1 MKAEYHRIENLPVDF
16 RSDDAESAES
26 LGQVW
31 RERYGELQGTT
42 RLKEFN
48 ERLYR
53 AWAIETG
60 IIERIYSI
68 DVGTTL
74 VLIEQGLNA
83 ALIPNEATDQPPER
97 VAEIVQ
103 GHRNAI
109 DAILDQI
116 SSHQGLTNHFIRSL
130 HQKIT
135 ETQHEVEGVDQFGHR
150 LKTPL
155 LKGAWKQQPNNPTRA
170 DGVVHQY
177 CPPVLVAEE
186 MERLVAMHEGL
197 HEGNAN
203 PIVRATWLHHRF
215 TQIHPFQDGNG
226 RVARALVAFVL
237 IEAGLFPIVVSR
249 EDRDLRYIPALEKA
263 DDGDLFPLVTLFSEY
278 EKQQITSALS
288 IVEDLPAERSSLDAI
303 LSAARDRLVERD
315 RALQAQQREV
325 LREADLVLDRMQQ
338 TISHL
343 ADRLN
348 GEVLTNGRRAD
359 FQVSTR
365 TTLHWFRWQIGEVAN
380 QSRYFADMDAY
391 HKWVRLRIKEE
402 TQSHSEIVLSIHA
415 LGRPFAGVMAV
426 NGYFAKREPGEDG
439 RSDTGAPVPLA
450 KAPFSFAY
458 TEEGADVQRRFQ
470 MWMEEVLAVGLEEWR
485 RQL

>member
-1 MKAEYHRIENLPVDF
+1 MMAEYHRIRDLPTDF

-26 LGQVW
+26 LGLVW
-31 RERYGELQGTT
+31 QERYAKLQGTS

-116 SSHQGLTNHFIRSL
+116 AQHRGLTNHFIRSL

-135 ETQHEVEGVDQFGHR
+135 ETQHEVEGVDQFGNR

-155 LKGAWKQQPNNPTRA
+155 LRGTWKQQPNNPTRS
-170 DGVVHQY
+170 DGSVHAY
-177 CPPVLVAEE
+177 CPPALVAEE
-186 MERLVAMHEGL
+186 MDSLVSFYGGL
-197 HEGNAN
+197 LQHGVKA
-203 PIVRATWLHHRF
+203 IVRSAWLHHRF

-237 IEAGLFPIVVSR
+237 IEAGLFPIVVRR
-249 EDRDLRYIPALEKA
+249 EDRDVRYIAALECA
-263 DDGDLFPLVTLFSEY
+263 DSGDLSPLVTLFAEY
-278 EKQQITSALS
+278 ERQQIMSALS
-288 IVEDLPAERSSLDAI
+288 MIEDLSPTRNSLDAI
-303 LSAARDRLVERD
+303 LSAAKDRLMERVQ
-315 RALQAQQREV
+315 RLQRKQREV
-325 LREADLVLDRMQQ
+325 LG
-338 TISHL
+338 L
-343 ADRLN
+343 ADDLQRSMNDTMLELANRLN
-348 GEVLTNGRRAD
+348 SHVLINGQRAD
-359 FQVSTR
+359 IQSSIPDTH
-365 TTLHWFRWQIGEVAN
+365 HWFRRQIGEVAGHGG
-380 QSRYFADMDAY
+380 YFADMDLY
-391 HKWVRLRIKEE
+391 HRWVRLRIRESA
-402 TQSHSEIVLSIHA
+402 QGHSEIVLSLHA
-415 LGRPFAGVMAV
+415 LGRPFAGVMAA
-426 NGYFAKREPGEDG
+426 NGYFARRDLDEEG
-439 RSDTGAPVPLA
+439 RSDTGSIVPLTRN
-450 KAPFSFAY
+450 PFSFAHS
-458 TEEGADVQRRFQ
+458 EDRNEVHRRFKD
-470 MWMEEVLAVGLEEWR
+470 WLAEILAIGLEEWR